1 MRKLFGRL
9 VISSVAY
16 SIFYPFI
23 NNKGYFLVAC
33 GVLIVW
39 NDIFKLIPSFKNNKK
54 KHLII
59 INSSNDSESLSDNS
73 TSSINS
79 SERRKSWKRELKID
93 TSVDTGSFIDDDLDK
108 IPVKLNSNSSN
119 IDSSNEESSVKQEK
133 KVRRRRAGKK
143 VRERLARKYKQF
155 EIEKEKENES
165 SSNCNNADIDTNNS
179 EQNPDTDYNT
189 EHYIEQNTNTFS
201 DENEKEVFNSLN
213 NEDYESEESEFNE
226 RQLEEFYSEDTIL
239 FEIPKPSKQY
249 YEFLKE
255 TVERINSYDC
265 GICIYNDIDEE
276 YKLTNDSDVNDFV
289 DAIDKMIN
297 HRYIDYDTSRLVDP
311 DLYWSDTYL
320 RKLDK
325 HINKYGK
332 SGEFVSYNQDINEL
346 LSQLNELK
354 EITSVLRLCGCKLKG
369 KRSRGMLRVNMWWMN
384 RLLGEDLIRMKIKD
398 DDGGENKKLVI
409 GLNRMWV
416 HMGNNMQCLMESWD
430 SDQEIWSD

>member
-1 MRKLFGRL
+1 MSGELYDLLMGHEVGHALYTPVEGWHDAVNHRIVFGSFAPL
-9 VISSVAY
+9 DSNIWY
-16 SIFYPFI
+16 EE
-23 NNKGYFLVAC
+23 
-33 GVLIVW
+33 LIE
-39 NDIFKLIPSFKNNKK
+39 FQG
-54 KHLII
+54 
-59 INSSNDSESLSDNS
+59 DSEGEPEPNG
-73 TSSINS
+73 
-79 SERRKSWKRELKID
+79 EE
-93 TSVDTGSFIDDDLDK
+93 DL
-108 IPVKLNSNSSN
+108 P
-119 IDSSNEESSVKQEK
+119 E
-133 KVRRRRAGKK
+133 
-143 VRERLARKYKQF
+143 
-155 EIEKEKENES
+155 
-165 SSNCNNADIDTNNS
+165 
-179 EQNPDTDYNT
+179 
-189 EHYIEQNTNTFS
+189 NTFS

-354 EITSVLRLCGCKLKG
+354 EITSVLRLCDCKLKG

-398 DDGGENKKLVI
+398 DDCGENKKLVI